1 MSDIPY
7 DKLGIPS
14 FLEKNCDPASPKPM
28 RLATAKGLLPM
39 AAEALLGLVCVL
51 CNDPDAEVKEAA
63 RGTLKTLPNVVSLLG
78 QRSHPKLLELL
89 AQLRPEPALDERIMT
104 IRNSNDRTCLLIAER
119 ADSRLCEIIAAN
131 HERLLITPDILIK
144 LYHNRACTEA
154 NFERANAFLRM
165 EDCAPDLPGNRS
177 DYLSGKSPEAAAPP
191 TPVVPAGSRLTPKA
205 PSPVAAP
212 PPPEPVFDL
221 EAEIEAALS
230 GKASPML
237 VARQKLEM
245 FDLQRHAP
253 VDEGPLANFNFDF
266 KDDGE
271 FSLELT
277 QETKESVDEEVKL
290 SIAKQISMLTPGK
303 KIKLAYVGNKEV
315 RGLLIRDRNKQ
326 VGLAVVKSGRMSDAE
341 ALAYA
346 GNRNLSSDVLREI
359 GNNGEWMRKYPIKV
373 ALVNNPRT
381 PPSIS
386 VGIVNQLQPKDLAVL
401 SRNKNVTA
409 VLFTMAAKLLKA
421 KEH

>member
-39 AAEALLGLVCVL
+39 AAEALLGLLCVL
-51 CNDPDAEVKEAA
+51 CNDPDSEVKESA
-63 RGTLKTLPNVVSLLG
+63 RGTLKTLPNVVGLLG

-89 AQLRPEPALDERIMT
+89 AQLRPEAALDERIMT
-104 IRNSNDRTCLLIAER
+104 IRNANDRTCLQIAER

-131 HERLLITPDILIK
+131 HERLLITPDILLK
-144 LYHNRACTEA
+144 LYYNRACSES

-165 EDCAPDLPGNRS
+165 EDCAPELPGNRA
-177 DYLSGKSPEAAAPP
+177 DYISGKTPEAAPAPAP
-191 TPVVPAGSRLTPKA
+191 ASTPGSRLTPKA
-205 PSPVAAP
+205 PA
-212 PPPEPVFDL
+212 PPPEPTFDL

-253 VDEGPLANFNFDF
+253 EDDGPLGDFNFDF

-277 QETKESVDEEVKL
+277 QESKETTVDEEVKL
-290 SIAKQISMLTPGK
+290 SIAKKISLLTPGK

-315 RGLLIRDRNKQ
+315 RAILIRDRNKQ

-341 ALAYA
+341 ALSYA

-359 GNNGEWMRKYPIKV
+359 GSNGEWMRKYPIKV